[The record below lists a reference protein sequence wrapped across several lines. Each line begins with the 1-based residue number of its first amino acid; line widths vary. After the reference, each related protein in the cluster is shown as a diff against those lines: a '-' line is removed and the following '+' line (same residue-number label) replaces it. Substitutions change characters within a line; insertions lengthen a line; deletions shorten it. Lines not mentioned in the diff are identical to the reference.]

1 MREVVGVSDLGQR
14 KQNRSNDLAEH
25 FVTDPVIGFFAWS
38 GGALVDVEDVLLG
51 SSEFTVRDIALKLNT
66 RHLYSASSCELTA
79 IKRSG
84 MACVNEG
91 SHSFICH
98 PHVYSQV

>member
-14 KQNRSNDLAEH
+14 KQSKSNDLAER
-25 FVTDPVIGFFAWS
+25 FVTDPVNGFFAWS
-38 GGALVDVEDVLLG
+38 GSLVDVEDVLLG

-66 RHLYSASSCELTA
+66 RHLYSAFSCELTA
-79 IKRSG
+79 IKRLG